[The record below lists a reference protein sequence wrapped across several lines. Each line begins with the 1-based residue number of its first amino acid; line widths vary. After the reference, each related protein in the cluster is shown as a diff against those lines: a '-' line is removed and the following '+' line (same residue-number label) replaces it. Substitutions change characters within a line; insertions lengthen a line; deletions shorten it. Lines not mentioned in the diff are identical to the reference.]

1 MTTAD
6 PKPRSAIDGGSR
18 YQEIMLDYTKL
29 PDRDLIERCLI
40 DDAGAWEALVRRY
53 QNLIISIAVKF
64 GILDEADDIVQTVCL
79 ALLQQMSSLRKEAK
93 LSSWLITVTVRECW
107 KFRRRGGKT
116 HLMEQEEWD
125 RIADTPDREEAR
137 IVDFLIAEERR
148 LAIRR
153 SVEQLPSPCRELLEQ
168 LFYQDTPASY
178 GEIGHRLKMPVAS
191 IGPIRARCLAKL
203 KRELQKK

>member
-1 MTTAD
+1 
-6 PKPRSAIDGGSR
+6 
-18 YQEIMLDYTKL
+18 MLDYTKL

-53 QNLIISIAVKF
+53 QNLIISIAIKF

-107 KFRRRGGKT
+107 KFRRRGGNI
-116 HLMEQEEWD
+116 HLLEQEEWD
-125 RIADTPDREEAR
+125 RIADTPDRDQAR

-153 SVEQLPSPCRELLEQ
+153 SVEQLASPCRELLQQ

-203 KRELQKK
+203 KRELQKNNFKPI